1 MSNVIF
7 ERWKQNMQ
15 NMAAGHVSVNALH
28 ALQQIIF
35 FTKKYIKGELHLNLN
50 EIVRGLKKAKRKKV
64 IFETP
69 TKS

>member
-1 MSNVIF
+1 
-7 ERWKQNMQ
+7 
-15 NMAAGHVSVNALH
+15 MAAGHVSVNALH

-35 FTKKYIKGELHLNLN
+35 FTKKYIKGELHLNFN

-64 IFETP
+64 ILETP